1 MNRQKIQA
9 NFFVAAM
16 LALGGGVLWRWQ
28 HNRAV
33 ATPAPPPIRFDDS
46 ANGLR
51 PAGEKEQIEAQNT
64 IEGQLKAFKQ
74 NDYSRAM
81 TFQSIGLRGRFPT
94 PNSLRLMITHFYPA
108 FANYKSATYGH
119 MLSSIDGSTLLVP
132 IQVVGANGSSLPAHY
147 YLHKENGQYRV
158 SGVDVG
164 FFGRQRPYRGRQWPQ
179 QPPPMGHDR
188 PKSEVADAQVQ

>member
-1 MNRQKIQA
+1 MNRQTVQA

-28 HNRAV
+28 HSRAI
-33 ATPAPPPIRFDDS
+33 ATPAPPIRFEDS

-51 PAGEKEQIEAQNT
+51 PAVEKEQVEARNA

-74 NDYSRAM
+74 NDYNRAM
-81 TFQSIGLRGRFPT
+81 SFQSMGLRGRFPN

-108 FANYKSATYGH
+108 FAHYKSANFGH
-119 MLSSIDGSTLLVP
+119 VLSSIDGSTLLVP
-132 IQVVGANGSSLPAHY
+132 IEVGGANGSSIPAHY

-164 FFGRQRPYRGRQWPQ
+164 FYGRQRPFRSRPWPQ
-179 QPPPMGHDR
+179 PPSLPGHDR
-188 PKSEVADAQVQ
+188 PKSEVADAQVH